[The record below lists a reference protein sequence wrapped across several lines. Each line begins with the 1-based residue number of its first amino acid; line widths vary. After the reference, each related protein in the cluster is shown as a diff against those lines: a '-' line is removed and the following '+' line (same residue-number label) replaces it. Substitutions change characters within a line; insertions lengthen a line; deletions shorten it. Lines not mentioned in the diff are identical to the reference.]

1 MITATE
7 LLTCLGHPVQF
18 QDQVTT
24 GGDTVRYAIVFDAGS
39 TKTKME
45 IYKTNLNAP
54 PLDVSDIHQ
63 LDPSPSKVKPGIAD
77 LAGKPTAVE
86 DYLKPLLTSAMKTVP
101 REKHKSTPIIF
112 LATGGMRLLKDQAN
126 AILKEVKELFNDKN
140 KCPFKF
146 DSDDAKVI
154 SGAFEGIYAW
164 ISFNFL
170 KGNLIPGNRHS
181 TSGILDLGGASHQN
195 TFDYPNNRTN
205 TNIFSLTV
213 GGKTYHIFARGY
225 LGYGLNQARQR
236 YLEIITWQSITKGV
250 IKSPCHHKGFQE
262 QMTVRGKVL
271 MMIGTASVDICRS
284 IIEKTF
290 FCKTPDCPFYDQ
302 PCLQGDFAG
311 FSGIFYAAYGTGML
325 CYNCMKPLSA
335 AMFDT
340 SSRNFCSKPYQ
351 AVNSDPYAK
360 QNCFQSNFVYQLL
373 TKGYGLPANKMIQVD
388 NKLRGFDL
396 GWTLGAM
403 LY

>member
-18 QDQVTT
+18 QNQVTT
-24 GGDTVRYAIVFDAGS
+24 GGDTVRYAIAFDAGS
-39 TKTKME
+39 TKTKIE
-45 IYKTNLNAP
+45 IYKTSLNAP

-77 LAGKPTAVE
+77 LAGKLTAVE

-112 LATGGMRLLKDQAN
+112 LATGGMRLLRADQAN

-140 KCPFKF
+140 KCSFK
-146 DSDDAKVI
+146 
-154 SGAFEGIYAW
+154 SGAFEGIYAG

-181 TSGILDLGGASHQN
+181 TSGILDLVGASHQN

-213 GGKTYHIFARGY
+213 GGETYHLFARGY
-225 LGYGLNQARQR
+225 LGYSLSQARQR
-236 YLEIITWQSITKGV
+236 YLEIITWQSITKSV

-262 QMTVRGKVL
+262 
-271 MMIGTASVDICRS
+271 
-284 IIEKTF
+284 
-290 FCKTPDCPFYDQ
+290 
-302 PCLQGDFAG
+302 
-311 FSGIFYAAYGTGML
+311 
-325 CYNCMKPLSA
+325 
-335 AMFDT
+335 
-340 SSRNFCSKPYQ
+340 
-351 AVNSDPYAK
+351 
-360 QNCFQSNFVYQLL
+360 
-373 TKGYGLPANKMIQVD
+373 
-388 NKLRGFDL
+388 
-396 GWTLGAM
+396 
-403 LY
+403 